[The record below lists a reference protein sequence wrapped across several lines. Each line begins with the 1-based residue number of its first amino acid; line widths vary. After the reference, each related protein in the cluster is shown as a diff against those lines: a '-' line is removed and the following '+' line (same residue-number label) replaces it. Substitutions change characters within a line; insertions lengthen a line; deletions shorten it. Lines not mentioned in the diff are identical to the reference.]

1 MSWSL
6 SAKASKAEAREAF
19 AKIHQAQG
27 AYGVDGSHKAVMD
40 ECAEFAAKVA
50 DASPDGAEL
59 SISSYGHFNTDG
71 TGQAN
76 VTVNVGKPV
85 PSA

>member
-6 SAKASKAEAREAF
+6 SSTAPKAEARAAF
-19 AKIHQAQG
+19 AKIHQVQD
-27 AYGVDGSHKAVMD
+27 AYAVDGSHKAVMD

-50 DASPDGAEL
+50 DASPDGSNI